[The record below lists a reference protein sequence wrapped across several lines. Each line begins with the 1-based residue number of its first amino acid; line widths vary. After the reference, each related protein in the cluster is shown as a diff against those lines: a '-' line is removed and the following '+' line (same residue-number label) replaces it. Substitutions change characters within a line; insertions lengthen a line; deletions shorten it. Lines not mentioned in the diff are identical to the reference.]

1 MMCSTKWQELP
12 LTAAGAME
20 GTNYQVPTWL
30 ILRLVPWQL
39 WAVTIRGHRQSGVC
53 AQEDEGYQGCWV
65 RLWLWG

>member
-30 ILRLVPWQL
+30 ILRLVL
-39 WAVTIRGHRQSGVC
+39 
-53 AQEDEGYQGCWV
+53 EGQGYTV
-65 RLWLWG
+65 NPSTHL